1 MAPHTPQRS
10 SRPGGAVALLDNP
23 SARAASLLWLV
34 VALASA
40 CASQSASEAPAAQVV
55 DVTGEWAGT
64 WATDDR
70 RLAGDCRL
78 NIKQDGTLVTGV
90 LLMTGVVPPQT
101 NGYIDGTV
109 TNDELAFRRGMVT
122 ASLKVHRNTMR
133 GSISGLA
140 GPATLTVQRVGP

>member
-1 MAPHTPQRS
+1 M
-10 SRPGGAVALLDNP
+10 
-23 SARAASLLWLV
+23 ARAVGLWLV
-34 VALASA
+34 MALASA
-40 CASQSASEAPAAQVV
+40 CAHAPAEAPAPRV

-64 WATDDR
+64 WATDDQ

-122 ASLKVHRNTMR
+122 ASLKVHGNTMR
-133 GSISGLA
+133 GPITGLA
-140 GPATLTVQRVGP
+140 GPAALTIQRIGR